1 MSHSCRFLYNV
12 FKAGHQAIASAVAL
26 NQIGPALPQALRLAR
41 TEVAGLHQVKVNDLP
56 REDLIL
62 SVPVGI
68 TGRESAI
75 LARNAEAVSELENLF
90 SWKYVTI
97 LGLRYQNFT
106 LIDQAER
113 PQVNDQCLN
122 RAGILPL
129 PTSFISRHASL
140 FCTWH
145 GKYF

>member
-1 MSHSCRFLYNV
+1 MFLASFKADVAFFLRLNNFPLDADTTGYLFTFLPDFPSLISMSHSCRFLYNV

-56 REDLIL
+56 SEDLIL

-75 LARNAEAVSELENLF
+75 LARNAETVSELENLF

-97 LGLRYQNFT
+97 FGLR
-106 LIDQAER
+106 D
-113 PQVNDQCLN
+113 
-122 RAGILPL
+122 
-129 PTSFISRHASL
+129 
-140 FCTWH
+140 
-145 GKYF
+145 